1 MQSTTMQQIFF
12 IISCLQIKTVL
23 FIFYLQYVNNGLFAA
38 QTTIHSSTC
47 AYTLVINQR
56 NISQCP
62 IVSSNQ
68 YGSETPHVSQ
78 RHGRHYKP
86 YQRKVVDANTLRDNQ
101 DDLTDSGDNV
111 FPQDLPVS
119 PSLHFSGESRICQ
132 RRVASLVYR
141 LEHLQQIQRTERL
154 RAERYANS
162 VKGHH
167 SQLNTMD
174 TTFGKLESNVSSLI
188 KAVHSIEQK
197 LFRLKKI
204 NNNLEH
210 KMASV
215 VLDMDEVN
223 KHIGRRDLKATSD
236 FYDVSKK
243 KDTPEHSTPC
253 SKVTR
258 GLYKYEDCGALRKAG
273 FTKSG
278 EYFIQPSALS
288 CSAKVW
294 CDMETDGGGWTTF
307 QRRMDGTENFFRNW
321 TDYRDGFGVVSREF
335 WLGNNNLFLLTNQK
349 QYELRVDLW
358 DFNHRYAYAKYKHF
372 KVEGERDLFRIHV
385 STYSGTARNGLYLHN
400 FALFSTIDR
409 DNDKHTFVNC
419 AEKWDGGWW
428 FTSCGSTYLNGRY
441 HRKSNVRQR
450 GIMWNSWKYE
460 QLMHSEMKIRPVRF

>member
-86 YQRKVVDANTLRDNQ
+86 YQRKVVDDNTLRDNQ

-258 GLYKYEDCGALRKAG
+258 GLYKYEGKKLLIKSCLIFKFIIMIIMTEDFISVLRLNLQCCMYQYIRRNLKP
-273 FTKSG
+273 K
-278 EYFIQPSALS
+278 PS
-288 CSAKVW
+288 
-294 CDMETDGGGWTTF
+294 
-307 QRRMDGTENFFRNW
+307 
-321 TDYRDGFGVVSREF
+321 
-335 WLGNNNLFLLTNQK
+335 
-349 QYELRVDLW
+349 
-358 DFNHRYAYAKYKHF
+358 
-372 KVEGERDLFRIHV
+372 
-385 STYSGTARNGLYLHN
+385 TA
-400 FALFSTIDR
+400 
-409 DNDKHTFVNC
+409 
-419 AEKWDGGWW
+419 
-428 FTSCGSTYLNGRY
+428 GSTNY
-441 HRKSNVRQR
+441 
-450 GIMWNSWKYE
+450 
-460 QLMHSEMKIRPVRF
+460 KI